1 MISKF
6 TMDGAAEYYLGG
18 VSPKFEET
26 STPCCINYLVTLTAL
41 LIDLFHL

>member
-6 TMDGAAEYYLGG
+6 TMDGAAEHYLGG

-26 STPCCINYLVTLTAL
+26 STSCCIDCLVTLSAL